1 MRWKE
6 DFFFFFLNTVFCTEA
21 LHKEKEKKKN
31 LIIVL
36 NVQNAMSTK
45 SPVLISTSN

>member
-1 MRWKE
+1 MERKV
-6 DFFFFFLNTVFCTEA
+6 FFLTLFSCTEA
-21 LHKEKEKKKN
+21 PHKEKKK